1 MADFVTIRVPNG
13 ESFTDLHSRV
23 VDFIQS
29 EFHNTHSKSDYCS
42 SCRNNEAFLCHISAL
57 PLKMPLKN
65 KVDFGAVIKIEL

>member
-29 EFHNTHSKSDYCS
+29 EPNTHSKPVDYWLA
-42 SCRNNEAFLCHISAL
+42 NNMPPS
-57 PLKMPLKN
+57 LKT
-65 KVDFGAVIKIEL
+65 FRIRFIIKIEL